1 MVTRHRL
8 ALTLV
13 AVVGCSL
20 FDPRDAEPPSGD
32 AAVWE
37 VPRTPTTV
45 LINMESSFGSRRADF
60 YMQCF
65 DSTMSF
71 EADPLAQNTY
81 PGIFDQW
88 GWVEEEAAVR
98 NLFSD
103 LSLDQPSD
111 SLVVLQLAVDLD
123 DSDIG
128 ETQARLEV
136 DYRLAAWLASDPQ
149 RFEGGGRLTLDLAKG
164 DDQLWSVG
172 WWRDV
177 ADTSGWSW
185 SMLKGRYH
193 S

>member
-1 MVTRHRL
+1 MT
-8 ALTLV
+8 
-13 AVVGCSL
+13 
-20 FDPRDAEPPSGD
+20 
-32 AAVWE
+32 
-37 VPRTPTTV
+37 
-45 LINMESSFGSRRADF
+45 
-60 YMQCF
+60 
-65 DSTMSF
+65 F
-71 EADPLAQNTY
+71 EADPLAQTTY
-81 PGIFDQW
+81 PGVFDQW
-88 GWVEEEAAVR
+88 GWFEEEAAVR

-103 LSLDQPSD
+103 LSAIHPAD
-111 SLVVLQLAVDLD
+111 SLVVLQMALDLE

-136 DYRLAAWLASDPQ
+136 DYLLAAWLASDPP